1 MSCAIYTLTYG
12 ANFLIC
18 GKLFAIRKST
28 TLVLHEVVDVM
39 NVIFKKLMSWPN
51 GVEIQVFMEDFKQ
64 FCGLPNVQGAIDGTH
79 IIIFKPLTPYPKDY
93 VYHKTEGIR
102 LLYKLL

>member
-1 MSCAIYTLTYG
+1 MSCAIYTLAHG

-18 GKLFAIRKST
+18 SKLFAIGKST

-39 NVIFKKLMSWPN
+39 NVISKKLMSWPN

-93 VYHKTEGIR
+93 VYHKTEGI
-102 LLYKLL
+102 

>member
-1 MSCAIYTLTYG
+1 MTCAIYTLAHG

-18 GKLFAIRKST
+18 NKLFAIGKST

-39 NVIFKKLMSWPN
+39 NVIFKKLISWPN
-51 GVEIQVFMEDFKQ
+51 GVEIQVFMEDFK
-64 FCGLPNVQGAIDGTH
+64 CGLPNVQGAIDGTH

-93 VYHKTEGIR
+93 VYHKTKCIQ
-102 LLYKLL
+102 LLHKLL

>member
-1 MSCAIYTLTYG
+1 MSCAIYKLAHG
-12 ANFLIC
+12 ANFLISS
-18 GKLFAIRKST
+18 KLFAIGKSTT

-39 NVIFKKLMSWPN
+39 NVIFKKLLSWPN

-79 IIIFKPLTPYPKDY
+79 IIIFKPLTPFSKDY
-93 VYHKTEGIR
+93 VYHKTKGI
-102 LLYKLL
+102 